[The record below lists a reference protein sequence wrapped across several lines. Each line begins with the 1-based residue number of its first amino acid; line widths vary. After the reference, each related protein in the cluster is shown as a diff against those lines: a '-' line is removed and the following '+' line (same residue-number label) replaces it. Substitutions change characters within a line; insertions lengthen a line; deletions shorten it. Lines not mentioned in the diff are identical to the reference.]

1 MRHLK
6 LSIIVFIT
14 FSSSVFAQPIDMD
27 LFHGMQ
33 PRNIGPAGMSGRV
46 TAIDVVLNDLDV
58 IYIGA
63 AAGGIW
69 KSENSGHTWLP
80 IFENEGAASIG
91 AISIYQ
97 KNPSIIYVGTGEGNP
112 RNSQNSGRGMYKT
125 VDGGSTWEF
134 LGLKNTRQIHRVIV
148 HPSDPDIVW
157 AGVSGASW
165 GESEDRGV
173 YKTVNGGQTWNK
185 ILYVNESTGVSD
197 MVADPNN
204 PNKIIVG
211 MWEHTR
217 KPWTFKSGG
226 PNSGIYITHDGGTN
240 WSQLDAEAGL
250 PKGELGRTGFS
261 FAPSNSNIVYA
272 YIESKSNA
280 IYKSQDGGKSWK
292 QVSQKG
298 DRNIGGRPF
307 YYADIYVDTKN
318 ENRIY
323 SIASEVTMSEDGG
336 KTWSVFAPGNKIHT
350 DHHAWWSHPDD
361 PEYIMIGHDGGLNT
375 SHDRGKN
382 WTFADNLPLAQ
393 FYHIRVD
400 NEFPYNVMGGLQDNG
415 SWRGPN
421 RTWFKGG
428 IRNMYWQRLSVG
440 DGFDVVPDPLDPSYG
455 YAMGQAGNLVRWHT
469 TSGQLKKIKPSHPTA
484 KHLRFNW
491 NSGIGIDPTDQKTI
505 YYGSQFVHKSNDHG
519 QSWEIISPDL
529 TTDDPEKT
537 KFLETG
543 GLSYDV
549 TGAENHCTIISIDP
563 SSLDPK
569 VIWVGTDDGN
579 LQVTSDGGTTWN
591 NRIKNIK
598 GVPSNTWVTQVTAS
612 AYDPAAAVVVFDD
625 HRRNNWEPYVFMT
638 KDYGLTWK
646 RLADTSDVD
655 GYVYCFVQDPV
666 EQDLMFI
673 GSEFGLYVSFDGGSQ
688 WQKWTQG
695 LPTMPVSD
703 LVIHPREH
711 DLVIGTFGRAIWI
724 LDDVRPLREMTK
736 KKITDKQL
744 HLFTPPDEH
753 IMVVGESIGYRQ
765 GKIGDALYNGE
776 NRAYGA
782 MLTYWYSSDQSGEEE
797 DENENDTSEAKIEI
811 RNSEKEVVRTIYH
824 KAKHGI
830 NRTNWRTNIDA
841 VRPPQTAKPKKE
853 DKPKG
858 GFYAPSGDYYISVI
872 IGQDT
877 SSNWLK
883 IAPDPRLTI
892 SADEISEKQKQIK
905 AYNIKL
911 TKATALADEVRA
923 EQEKIQ
929 LQKNVLLLNMD
940 ESDTIFTQ
948 LDSISKEINVYK
960 ESILGKK
967 VQGIYR
973 DPSVLSSLTRSIG
986 YAIDHPLSPVTANQE
1001 IQLLQLEK
1009 AIVAKSDEWQQLKSK
1024 CRDAIAL
1031 LLKDVKTN
1039 LWKE

>member
-1 MRHLK
+1 MTQ
-6 LSIIVFIT
+6 S
-14 FSSSVFAQPIDMD
+14 IDMD

-46 TAIDVVLNDLDV
+46 TAIEVVLNDPDV
-58 IYIGA
+58 IYLGA

-69 KSENSGHTWLP
+69 KSENSGHTWSP
-80 IFENEGAASIG
+80 IFENERAASIG
-91 AISIYQ
+91 AIAIYQ
-97 KNPSIIYVGTGEGNP
+97 KSPSIIYVGTGEGNP

-125 VDGGSTWEF
+125 IDGGSTWQYI
-134 LGLKNTRQIHRVIV
+134 GLENTRQIHRVII
-148 HPSDPDIVW
+148 HPSNPNIVW

-165 GESEDRGV
+165 GKSKDRGV
-173 YKTVNGGQTWNK
+173 YKTIDGGQTWNK

-197 MVADPNN
+197 MVVDPNN

-226 PNSGIYITHDGGTN
+226 PGSGIYITHDGGTN
-240 WSQLDAEAGL
+240 WNHLDEEDGL

-261 FAPSNSNIVYA
+261 FAPSNSKIVYA
-272 YIESKSNA
+272 YIESESNA
-280 IYKSQDGGKSWK
+280 IFKSYDGGKSWM
-292 QVSQKG
+292 QVSKKG
-298 DRNIGGRPF
+298 DSKIGGRPF

-350 DHHAWWSHPDD
+350 DHHAWWSHPED

-400 NEFPYNVMGGLQDNG
+400 NAFPYNVMGGLQDNG

-440 DGFDVVPDPLDPSYG
+440 DGFDVVPDPIDLSYG
-455 YAMGQAGNLVRWHT
+455 YAMGQAGNLVRWHSP
-469 TSGQLKKIKPSHPTA
+469 SGQLKKIKPSHPTGE
-484 KHLRFNW
+484 HLRFNW
-491 NSGIGIDPTDQKTI
+491 NSGIGIDPTDNKTI
-505 YYGSQFVHKSNDHG
+505 YYGSQYVHKSDDRG
-519 QSWEIISPDL
+519 QSWQIISPDL

-563 SSLDPK
+563 SPLDRQ

-579 LQVTSDGGTTWN
+579 VQVTKDGGVSWE
-591 NRIKNIK
+591 NRIKNFR
-598 GVPSNTWVTQVTAS
+598 GVPANSWATQVTAS
-612 AYDPAAAVVVFDD
+612 AHDPASAFVVFDD
-625 HRRNNWEPYVFMT
+625 HRRNNWEPYLFMT
-638 KDYGLTWK
+638 SDYGLTWK
-646 RLADTSDVD
+646 RLADSDDID
-655 GYVYCFVQDPV
+655 GYAYCFVQDPI
-666 EQDLMFI
+666 EQNLMFI

-703 LVIHPREH
+703 LVIHPRDH

-724 LDDVRPLREMTK
+724 LDDIRPLREIANNQNSTG
-736 KKITDKQL
+736 KKITDDQL
-744 HLFTPPDEH
+744 HLFTPPAEH
-753 IMVVGESIGYRQ
+753 IMIIGESIGYRQ

-776 NRAYGA
+776 NRAFGA
-782 MLTYWYSSDQSGEEE
+782 LLTYWFNGEEAG
-797 DENENDTSEAKIEI
+797 ENELDSSEVKIEI
-811 RNSEKEVVRTIYH
+811 RNNNKELVRTIYH

-830 NRTNWRTNIDA
+830 NRTNWRTDIDA
-841 VRPPQTAKPKKE
+841 VRPPQTEIPKKK
-853 DKPKG
+853 DGHKG
-858 GFYAPSGDYYISVI
+858 GFSASPGHYHVSVI
-872 IGQDT
+872 MGEDT
-877 SSNWLK
+877 SSSWLN
-883 IAPDPRLTI
+883 IAADPRLTI
-892 SADEISEKQKQIK
+892 SADEISEKQDQIK
-905 AYNIKL
+905 TFNEKL
-911 TKATALADEVRA
+911 TRATALADEVRA
-923 EQEKIQ
+923 EEEKMR
-929 LQKNVLLLNMD
+929 LQKEVLLLNLD
-940 ESDTIFTQ
+940 ESDAIFTQ
-948 LDSISKEINVYK
+948 LDGVSKDIKHYK

-973 DPSVLSSLTRSIG
+973 DPAILSSMTRTVG
-986 YAIDHPLSPVTANQE
+986 YMIDHSLSPVTANQE
-1001 IQLLQLEK
+1001 TQLVQLENL
-1009 AIVAKSDEWQQLKSK
+1009 IVTKSAEWQQVKRK
-1024 CRDAIAL
+1024 CQETIAS
-1031 LLKDVKTN
+1031 LLKNEKIN
-1039 LWKE
+1039 LWKD

>member
-1 MRHLK
+1 MRHLA
-6 LSIIVFIT
+6 LPFFVFIT
-14 FSSSVFAQPIDMD
+14 FASSIIAQPIDMD

-46 TAIDVVLNDLDV
+46 TSIDVVLNDPDV

-69 KSENSGHTWLP
+69 KSENSGHTWTP

-91 AISIYQ
+91 AIAIYQ

-125 VDGGSTWEF
+125 MDGGNTWHL
-134 LGLKNTRQIHRVIV
+134 LGLENTRQIHRVIV
-148 HPSDPDIVW
+148 HPSNPDIVW

-173 YKTVNGGQTWNK
+173 YKTIDGGQSWTK
-185 ILYVNESTGVSD
+185 VLYVNKTTGVSD
-197 MVADPNN
+197 MVVDPSN
-204 PNKIIVG
+204 PNKLIVG
-211 MWEHTR
+211 MWEHAR
-217 KPWTFKSGG
+217 KPWIFTSGG
-226 PNSGIYITHDGGTN
+226 EGSSIYITHDGGAN
-240 WSQLDAEAGL
+240 WSKQSKEDGL
-250 PKGELGRTGFS
+250 PDGELGRTGFS
-261 FAPSNSNIVYA
+261 FAPSNSNTVYA
-272 YIESKSNA
+272 YIESKNNA
-280 IYKSQDGGKSWK
+280 IYKSQDGGRSWK
-292 QVSQKG
+292 QVSKKG

-323 SIASEVTMSEDGG
+323 SIASEVTVSEDGG

-375 SHDRGKN
+375 THDRGQH

-440 DGFDVVPDPLDPSYG
+440 DGFDVVPDPLDALHG

-469 TSGQLKKIKPSHPTA
+469 TSGQLKKIKPSHPTGE
-484 KHLRFNW
+484 HLRFNW
-491 NSGIGIDPTDQKTI
+491 NSGIGIDPTDKKTI
-505 YYGSQFVHKSNDHG
+505 YYGSQYVHKSDDHG
-519 QSWEIISPDL
+519 KSWEIISPDI

-563 SSLDPK
+563 SPLDRN

-579 LQVTSDGGTTWN
+579 VQVTSDGGESWD
-591 NRIKNIK
+591 NRIKNIE
-598 GVPSNTWVTQVTAS
+598 GVPANTWVTQITAS
-612 AYDPAAAVVVFDD
+612 TYDPAAAVVVFDD
-625 HRRNNWEPYVFMT
+625 HRRNNWEPYVFAT
-638 KDYGLTWK
+638 KDYGMTWK
-646 RLADTSDVD
+646 RLADKDDVD
-655 GYVYCFVQDPV
+655 GYVYCFAQDPI

-673 GSEFGLYVSFDGGSQ
+673 GSEFGLYVSFDGGTK
-688 WQKWTQG
+688 WQKWKQG

-711 DLVIGTFGRAIWI
+711 DLVLGTFGRAIWI
-724 LDDVRPLREMTK
+724 LDDIRPLREIAK
-736 KKITDKQL
+736 NKAVADDPI

-753 IMVVGESIGYRQ
+753 IMIVGESIGYRQ

-776 NRAYGA
+776 NRAFGA
-782 MLTYWYSSDQSGEEE
+782 LLTYWYAGAESGEIK
-797 DENENDTSEAKIEI
+797 DGGNEVKIEI
-811 RNSEKEVVRTIYH
+811 RNSDEELVRTIFH

-830 NRTNWRTNIDA
+830 NRTNWRTDIDA
-841 VRPPQTAKPKKE
+841 VRPPQIAKPKKE
-853 DKPKG
+853 AKPKG
-858 GFYAPSGDYYISVI
+858 GFYAPSGDYHVSVI
-872 IGQDT
+872 MGQDT
-877 SSNWLK
+877 SSSWLK
-883 IAPDPRLTI
+883 ISPDPRVTI
-892 SADEISEKQKQIK
+892 SVAEIAEKQKQIK
-905 AYNIKL
+905 AYNAKL
-911 TKATALADEVRA
+911 ARATALADEVRG
-923 EQEKIQ
+923 EEEKIQ
-929 LQKNVLLLNMD
+929 LQKDILLFNMD
-940 ESDTIFTQ
+940 KSKTIFSQ
-948 LDSISKEINVYK
+948 LDSISNDIKIYK
-960 ESILGKK
+960 ESILGIE

-973 DPSVLSSLTRSIG
+973 DPSILSSLTRTIG

-1001 IQLLQLEK
+1001 TQLAQLEK
-1009 AIVAKSDEWQQLKSK
+1009 VITTKSAEWQQLKRS
-1024 CRDAIAL
+1024 CRAKMTL
-1031 LLKDVKTN
+1031 LLKDVNTN
-1039 LWKE
+1039 IWKE